1 MLYCFVAVF
10 VLVFYAFSLLI
21 CTFRGGE
28 GFLLSDLFSCS
39 FLTLSVLSRDVF
51 LASGLPDSFPKYYD
65 LDRSEVVYTRFL
77 LVVTS
82 HGTLGTP
89 RETVMHA
96 WFRVQTWVFIRRDL
110 RDGRV
115 TDQGSARVRN

>member
-1 MLYCFVAVF
+1 ML
-10 VLVFYAFSLLI
+10 
-21 CTFRGGE
+21 
-28 GFLLSDLFSCS
+28 
-39 FLTLSVLSRDVF
+39 

-65 LDRSEVVYTRFL
+65 LYRAEVVYTRFL

-96 WFRVQTWVFIRRDL
+96 WFRVQTWVFILRDL
-110 RDGRV
+110 EDGRV
-115 TDQGSARVRN
+115 TDQGWKRVRN